1 MVTIKI
7 YSQEE
12 LENMNKEELIKIISS
27 LQTEILSDSVYDSS
41 KKTLSSR
48 VNIGME
54 DYQVLS
60 F

>member
-1 MVTIKI
+1 MVDFKI
-7 YSQEE
+7 YSREE
-12 LENMNKEELIKIISS
+12 LEKMSKEEMIQIISS

-54 DYQVLS
+54 DYQALS